1 MSVANTNICKMIKM
15 ALLKIYFRVESDV
28 SVVDN
33 SKSVLVFSVGH
44 VQCGQSVCVTV

>member
-28 SVVDN
+28 SVE
-33 SKSVLVFSVGH
+33 
-44 VQCGQSVCVTV
+44 CRY

>member
-28 SVVDN
+28 IV
-33 SKSVLVFSVGH
+33 
-44 VQCGQSVCVTV
+44 